1 MRMALTVASAFNEFD
16 SVVKPSPATWTK
28 VCERRDAVLKVIGK
42 AFPAG
47 GDIRYQ
53 SAKIIGS
60 LGRNTA
66 CRPVD
71 DIDLMVYL
79 HIDADLWAQK
89 YRGDSSEFLY
99 RVRRVLNEHSPVR
112 KVGARGQAVRFFY
125 VDGLSVDVAPVEK
138 YTSGNYGIPDGS
150 GNWLTTN
157 PVKHETYLTER
168 NDAVSGDL
176 KKIIRFAKKWNKAHS
191 SRLASFHLEMMVART
206 YGTLGGNS
214 RTALRLFFD
223 YNLYNLSV
231 QDPAGFSGDLS
242 SYLTQSN
249 RDAVNDGLKAARD
262 RADLALAAENR
273 GDHREAIRLWRIILG
288 NDFPIFG

>member
-1 MRMALTVASAFNEFD
+1 MALSTVSAFNEFG
-16 SVVKPSPATWTK
+16 VAVNPTPSTWTK
-28 VCERRDAVLKVIGK
+28 VYERRDAVLKVVQA

-47 GDIRYQ
+47 GDISYK
-53 SAKIIGS
+53 SHKIIGS
-60 LGRNTA
+60 LGRKTA

-71 DIDLMVYL
+71 DIDLLVHL
-79 HIDADLWAQK
+79 HIDSDLWVQK
-89 YRGDSSEFLY
+89 YRDDSSEFLH
-99 RVRRVLNEHSPVR
+99 RVRRVLNEYSPVR

-125 VDGLSVDVAPVEK
+125 ADGLSVDVAPVEK
-138 YTSGNYGIPDGS
+138 YTSGDYGIPGGS

-157 PVKHETYLTER
+157 PAKHEAYLAER
-168 NDAVSGDL
+168 SNAVGGDL

-206 YGTLGGNS
+206 YTALGGDS
-214 RTALRLFFD
+214 RTALRVFFD

-231 QDPAGFSGDLS
+231 QDPAGCSGDLS

-249 RDAVNDGLKAARD
+249 RDAANESLKAARD
-262 RADLALAAENR
+262 RADLALAAERR

-288 NDFPIFG
+288 NDFPTYG